1 MTATQ
6 IGHSANII
14 IKWNF
19 DNMNN
24 TILTSTRNYF
34 FLITILL
41 SGCSTGYVV
50 NIDKVEFEHWNT
62 GHGQQSFEV
71 VGADAK
77 TFEVLPAYYAKD
89 NNHVWYRGM
98 FIKGVDTA
106 SFETLARGYAKDR
119 NHAYLNGELIEGA
132 KGASFKVL
140 KRYYAIDDTHLFL
153 RVGIQKPIKPCD
165 IESIRVIDV
174 KGLRAL
180 DDKCYYIGLKI
191 VPIKDRATLK
201 ILPHLYAVDR
211 YNVYHGDK
219 IFKGADPST
228 FTMIGYKI
236 EGVVDSYYPRDKN
249 GCYKQH
255 KLVSC
260 DVYEK
265 K

>member
-1 MTATQ
+1 M
-6 IGHSANII
+6 S
-14 IKWNF
+14 
-19 DNMNN
+19 N
-24 TILTSTRNYF
+24 TLFTLTRTYLF
-34 FLITILL
+34 CITIIL

-50 NIDKVEFEHWNT
+50 NNDKVEYKHWNT
-62 GHGQQSFEV
+62 GFGQQSFELV
-71 VGADAK
+71 SADAN
-77 TFEVLPAYYAKD
+77 TFNALPAYYAKD
-89 NNHVWYRGM
+89 NNHAWYRGRL
-98 FIKGVDTA
+98 IKGVDAA
-106 SFETLARGYAKDR
+106 SFEILVRGYAKDK

-165 IESIRVIDV
+165 IESIKVIDV
-174 KGLRAL
+174 KGLRAI

-211 YNVYHGDK
+211 YDVYHGDK

-228 FTMIGYKI
+228 FKMISYKLK
-236 EGVVDSYYPRDKN
+236 GVVDSFYPKDKN

-265 K
+265 N